1 MKVCNTMYYF
11 LLSLTSWAFFFVDFD
26 VVFKH
31 SGDSLSFS
39 ANLTSEETQLTIS
52 MWIKIPT
59 ALNNIALYKAGTAS
73 CDIEILYRNI
83 LYFIINGYI
92 CFAFISIF
100 LSLLKDKK

>member
-1 MKVCNTMYYF
+1 
-11 LLSLTSWAFFFVDFD
+11 
-26 VVFKH
+26 
-31 SGDSLSFS
+31 
-39 ANLTSEETQLTIS
+39 

-73 CDIEILYRNI
+73 CDIEILYRNM